1 MAKTRHLIALSS
13 ALILTAA
20 CTTTTQETA
29 PVVDPST
36 STDVSWIDTEKGS
49 HTPEFGEPI
58 VLGSISDDTNN
69 DVVADEETMV
79 IQSNVSASAQPFDYR
94 ETVVSRKIQQLTND
108 QGKIKEYADS
118 YDDEL
123 RGLQTSSES
132 TTKAYYDV
140 IAGINAHLQRGT
152 TPGNPIL
159 IEKAQIAQA
168 KLDSLATDVTDLNV
182 LANDIASNASL
193 ASYLMEAIRAT
204 YGVSGAV
211 DEDHQA
217 LTKLEDHVNNL
228 NVQTDRQLNEVN
240 EDINRRTSYLSSER
254 RNLQTLSLAIANGEL
269 YGQSLA
275 NRSYF
280 SPASALPGS
289 APAPTA
295 KAPVNSSKPLVVIR
309 FDRPNV
315 DFEQA
320 VYLAASQALEKYPNV
335 GFEVVAVSPAGVN
348 PAQAALATTDSQNNA
363 ESVLRAMSQMGIPGN
378 RVALSSAKSPAARS
392 SEVHIFIR

>member
-1 MAKTRHLIALSS
+1 MANKRHFIALSS
-13 ALILTAA
+13 ALILVAA
-20 CTTTTQETA
+20 CSTTAQ
-29 PVVDPST
+29 ST
-36 STDVSWIDTEKGS
+36 SPMVDASTDPAVSWVDADKGS
-49 HTPEFGEPI
+49 YSPSAEPVI
-58 VLGSISDDTNN
+58 LGSVSNNSD
-69 DVVADEETMV
+69 TMV
-79 IQSNVSASAQPFDYR
+79 IKSNVSSADVPFQYR
-94 ETVVSRKIQQLTND
+94 ETVVSRKVQQLSND
-108 QGKIKEYADS
+108 QSKIKQFADS
-118 YDDEL
+118 YDDKL
-123 RGLQTSSES
+123 RSLQASSEA
-132 TTKAYYDV
+132 TTKNYYDV

-159 IEKAQIAQA
+159 IEKAQVAQQR
-168 KLDSLATDVTDLNV
+168 LDALSSDVTNLNV

-211 DEDHQA
+211 DEDHQS
-217 LTKLEDHVNNL
+217 LKELEDKVNNL
-228 NVQTDRQLNEVN
+228 NVQADRQLNEVN

-289 APAPTA
+289 APLGMA

-335 GFEVVAVSPAGVN
+335 SFEVVAVAPAGVN
-348 PAQAALATTDSQNNA
+348 PAQSALATTDSQNNA
-363 ESVLRAMSQMGIPGN
+363 EAVLRSMSQMGIPGN

>member
-1 MAKTRHLIALSS
+1 MTNTRHLIALSS
-13 ALILTAA
+13 AFVLLTACSTA
-20 CTTTTQETA
+20 ATQTTPVIDTTAIVQE
-29 PVVDPST
+29 
-36 STDVSWIDTEKGS
+36 DVSWVDNNNSS
-49 HTPEFGEPI
+49 HAPVE
-58 VLGSISDDTNN
+58 LASISSNSDDT
-69 DVVADEETMV
+69 MV
-79 IQSNVSASAQPFDYR
+79 IKSNVISSHKPYDYS
-94 ETVVSRKIQQLTND
+94 ETVVSRKIQQLSSD
-108 QGKIKEYADS
+108 QGKIKQYADS
-118 YDDEL
+118 YDSQL
-123 RGLQTSSES
+123 RSLQGSSEN
-132 TTKAYYDV
+132 TTKKYYDV

-159 IEKAQIAQA
+159 IEKAQVAQNN
-168 KLDSLATDVTDLNV
+168 LDALSSDITSLNV

-204 YGVSGAV
+204 YGVSGAI
-211 DEDHQA
+211 DEDHQK
-217 LTKLEDHVNNL
+217 LTELEDEVNNL

-280 SPASALPGS
+280 SPTSALPGS
-289 APAPTA
+289 APLSTA

-320 VYLAASQALEKYPNV
+320 VYLAASQALEKYPTV
-335 GFEVVAVSPAGVN
+335 GFEVVAVAPAGIN
-348 PAQAALATTDSQNNA
+348 PAQSALATTDSQNNA
-363 ESVLRAMSQMGIPGN
+363 EAVLRSMAQMGIPGN
-378 RVALSSAKSPAARS
+378 RVALSAAKSPAARS
-392 SEVHIFIR
+392 SEVHIFLR

>member
-1 MAKTRHLIALSS
+1 MTKARHLIALSS
-13 ALILTAA
+13 AFFLLTACSSTA
-20 CTTTTQETA
+20 SQETTPVTNTPANQEASWMDAGKTA
-29 PVVDPST
+29 PV
-36 STDVSWIDTEKGS
+36 E
-49 HTPEFGEPI
+49 
-58 VLGSISDDTNN
+58 LGSMSDSDDT
-69 DVVADEETMV
+69 MV
-79 IQSNVSASAQPFDYR
+79 IKSQVATSDVPFQYR
-94 ETVVSRKIQQLTND
+94 ETVVSRKIQQLQND
-108 QGKIKEYADS
+108 KDKIQQYADS
-118 YDDEL
+118 YDSKL
-123 RGLQTSSES
+123 RTLQASSEN
-132 TTKAYYDV
+132 TTKSYYDV
-140 IAGINAHLQRGT
+140 VAGINAHLQRGT

-159 IEKAQIAQA
+159 VEKAQVAQNN
-168 KLDSLATDVTDLNV
+168 LDALSNDITSLNV

-211 DEDHQA
+211 DEDHKA
-217 LTKLEDHVNNL
+217 LTALEDEVNNL

-295 KAPVNSSKPLVVIR
+295 QAPVNSSKPLVVIR

-320 VYLAASQALEKYPNV
+320 VYLAASQALEKYPTV
-335 GFEVVAVSPAGVN
+335 GFEVVAVSPAGIN
-348 PAQAALATTDSQNNA
+348 PAQAALATTDAQNNA
-363 ESVLRAMSQMGIPGN
+363 EAVLRSMAQMGIPGN

>member
-1 MAKTRHLIALSS
+1 MTKTRHLIALSS
-13 ALILTAA
+13 AFILLTA
-20 CTTTTQETA
+20 CSTTVAQDNTASTETSGNTQVSWVDGDKGTHTPNDA
-29 PVVDPST
+29 PVRLASA
-36 STDVSWIDTEKGS
+36 SY
-49 HTPEFGEPI
+49 
-58 VLGSISDDTNN
+58 DD
-69 DVVADEETMV
+69 DTMV
-79 IQSNVSASAQPFDYR
+79 IQSNVSSSSQPFDYR
-94 ETVVSRKIQQLTND
+94 ETVVSRKVSQLESD
-108 QGKIKEYADS
+108 MSKIKNYADS
-118 YDDEL
+118 YDDKL
-123 RGLQTSSES
+123 RKLQASSEA
-132 TTKAYYDV
+132 TTKNYYDV

-159 IEKAQIAQA
+159 IDKAQTAQQN
-168 KLDSLATDVTDLNV
+168 LDALATDITSLNV

-217 LTKLEDHVNNL
+217 LTALEDKVNNL
-228 NVQTDRQLNEVN
+228 NVQTDRQLNDVN

-280 SPASALPGS
+280 SPASALPGTAPQQAS
-289 APAPTA
+289 ATPPQS
-295 KAPVNSSKPLVVIR
+295 NKPLVVIR

-315 DFEQA
+315 EFEQA
-320 VYLAASQALEKYPNV
+320 VYLAASQALERYPNA

-378 RVALSSAKSPAARS
+378 RVALSVAKSPAARS
-392 SEVHIFIR
+392 SEVHIFLR